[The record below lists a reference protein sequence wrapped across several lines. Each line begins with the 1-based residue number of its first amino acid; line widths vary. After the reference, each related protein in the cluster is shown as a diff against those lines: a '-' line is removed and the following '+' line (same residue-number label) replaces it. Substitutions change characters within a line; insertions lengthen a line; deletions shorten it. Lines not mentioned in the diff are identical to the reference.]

1 MIAALVGGIGLY
13 LLGMVLL
20 TDGLKTAAGDS
31 LRRALG
37 RVADGPLSGVVTGAV
52 ATALVQSSTATT
64 VATIGF
70 VSAGLLT
77 VAQATGLIFGAN
89 IGTTSTGWI
98 VAVLGLKFSIGL
110 LASPLIGVGS
120 LLRLLSRGRAAS
132 IGLALAGF
140 GLIFVGIDTLQ
151 AGMDAFSD
159 HMDPARLPG
168 ATPAGR
174 LVLVAAG
181 TVMTIIMQSSGAA
194 VATTMTAVHASALD
208 VEQAAALVIGQN
220 LGSTFTAVL
229 AAIGAAVPARRT
241 ALTHILFNVTTAV
254 VAFFTFPLLVALS
267 SSVGHLLG
275 EGGEAASIA
284 AFHTLLNVLGVAILL
299 PLTGPFT
306 ALIARL
312 VPERRNE
319 LTQHLDV
326 SVASVGAVAI
336 EAARRTAMEIA
347 GVVLGLARRPLARL
361 EAPRVPEREIDALV
375 AALAEVRSFLAEL
388 RSSPEHG
395 DEYARHVAVLHAV
408 DHLDSLVAALKE
420 ARHARLFVHHP
431 ELRELADDLVLGL
444 DPVQAWLEGRDGGHA
459 PVERART
466 LSEATAESR
475 RRGRSAVLERTARGG
490 ITPDDALA
498 YLDALNWIDRI
509 GYHTWRTV
517 HYLGGNGPAAAMEAP
532 DSLASPVPAS
542 PVPEPVL
549 ENTP

>member
-1 MIAALVGGIGLY
+1 
-13 LLGMVLL
+13 
-20 TDGLKTAAGDS
+20 
-31 LRRALG
+31 
-37 RVADGPLSGVVTGAV
+37 
-52 ATALVQSSTATT
+52 
-64 VATIGF
+64 
-70 VSAGLLT
+70 
-77 VAQATGLIFGAN
+77 
-89 IGTTSTGWI
+89 
-98 VAVLGLKFSIGL
+98 
-110 LASPLIGVGS
+110 
-120 LLRLLSRGRAAS
+120 
-132 IGLALAGF
+132 
-140 GLIFVGIDTLQ
+140 
-151 AGMDAFSD
+151 
-159 HMDPARLPG
+159 
-168 ATPAGR
+168 
-174 LVLVAAG
+174 AAG

-229 AAIGAAVPARRT
+229 AAIGAAVPARRTALTHILFNVTTAVVAFFTFPPVFAAIGAAVPARRT

-347 GVVLGLARRPLARL
+347 GVVLGLARRPLARP

-395 DEYARHVAVLHAV
+395 DE
-408 DHLDSLVAALKE
+408 
-420 ARHARLFVHHP
+420 
-431 ELRELADDLVLGL
+431 
-444 DPVQAWLEGRDGGHA
+444 
-459 PVERART
+459 
-466 LSEATAESR
+466 
-475 RRGRSAVLERTARGG
+475 
-490 ITPDDALA
+490 
-498 YLDALNWIDRI
+498 
-509 GYHTWRTV
+509 
-517 HYLGGNGPAAAMEAP
+517 
-532 DSLASPVPAS
+532 
-542 PVPEPVL
+542 
-549 ENTP
+549 